1 MYESGGNDQSAVA
14 EAAALS
20 AHVVTTSAAHL
31 GRALG
36 LLNDL
41 YPLVASRHGE
51 HSANGAGG
59 GKSVH
64 ISGKVLI
71 SFSSCFKD
79 YQCVYVARLCCR
91 CVCGCCCFLCA
102 LSLRVAAEA
111 DTFGHPALAKDTR
124 LPHRHPAK
132 GGGGQPTQQ
141 WNQRRLL
148 AGPNATAA
156 AAAIGGAVGGV
167 PLDRAN
173 PSRRRRALRTRQK
186 SAAAAHNHTLRVN
199 RGGVE
204 PSVGTTRARR
214 QLLGLH
220 GGAGAEAPLLVAR
233 RPVCFVSGSPR
244 VGPPL
249 ELVDPKA
256 LMAKLHARAL
266 AERQQ
271 LELDSGGDGS
281 QRDSRDPTEVTTARG
296 LRLGYQSGS
305 LRITVWVCQL
315 GCNLDYQG
323 AAPLLD
329 RSLDCN
335 LDLPPHC

>member
-1 MYESGGNDQSAVA
+1 MYEGRGNDQSAAA
-14 EAAALS
+14 EAAAHS

-59 GKSVH
+59 GKSVQQ
-64 ISGKVLI
+64 SLGKVLI
-71 SFSSCFKD
+71 GLSQCFKH
-79 YQCVYVARLCCR
+79 YQFIYVARVCYCCG
-91 CVCGCCCFLCA
+91 CGCCCFLCA

-111 DTFGHPALAKDTR
+111 DTFGRPALAKDTR

-132 GGGGQPTQQ
+132 DGGEQPMEQ

-156 AAAIGGAVGGV
+156 AAAIGGAVGGGAVGGV

-186 SAAAAHNHTLRVN
+186 SAAAAPNRPLRAN

-204 PSVGTTRARR
+204 PSAGTTRARR
-214 QLLGLH
+214 QLLLGLH
-220 GGAGAEAPLLVAR
+220 GGAGAGAPLLMAR

-281 QRDSRDPTEVTTARG
+281 QRDRRDPTEVTNARG
-296 LRLGYQSGS
+296 LRLE
-305 LRITVWVCQL
+305 
-315 GCNLDYQG
+315 
-323 AAPLLD
+323 
-329 RSLDCN
+329 
-335 LDLPPHC
+335 